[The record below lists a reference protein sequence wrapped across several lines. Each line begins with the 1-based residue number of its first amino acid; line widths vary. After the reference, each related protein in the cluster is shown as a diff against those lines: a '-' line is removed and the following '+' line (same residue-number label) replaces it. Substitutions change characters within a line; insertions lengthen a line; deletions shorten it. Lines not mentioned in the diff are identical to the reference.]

1 MQIIKHDINID
12 FVGKRKLA
20 LVVSAVVILIGLA
33 SLVANGGPNLGID
46 FVGGTLVQVK
56 FAEETNAVKIKDS
69 LSSVDLGSVVVQRFG
84 DDANEFLIRVQE
96 TGKGEELSGLISN
109 SLNAVYGESQVDI
122 RRVEMVGPQVGK
134 DLRQKGLLAIAYAM
148 IGILIYISW
157 RFELR
162 FAVGAIVA
170 LLHDVL
176 ITIGAFSITGR
187 EIDLPIIAAFLAI
200 IGYSLNDTI
209 IVYDRIRENYGK
221 HKKTGFS
228 AVINLS
234 VNETLSRTILT
245 SGTTLL
251 VVLALFVFGGGVIHN
266 FAFAM
271 LVGIMVGTYSSVFV
285 ASPILIFW
293 DDFRSGGKKKV
304 AAEGGAQ

>member
-20 LVVSAVVILIGLA
+20 LVVSAVAILIGLA
-33 SLVANGGPNLGID
+33 SLVVNGGPNYGID

-56 FAEETNAVKIKDS
+56 FSENTDAVKIKDS
-69 LSSVDLGSVVVQRFG
+69 LASLDLGSVVVQRFG
-84 DDANEFLIRVQE
+84 DDPNEFLIRVQE
-96 TGKGEELSGLISN
+96 GVEGKELSGLISG
-109 SLNAVYGESQVDI
+109 SLNAVYGEGNVDL

-134 DLRQKGLLAIAYAM
+134 DLRQKGILSISYAM
-148 IGILIYISW
+148 IGILIYIAW

-162 FAVGAIVA
+162 YAIGAIIA

-176 ITIGAFSITGR
+176 ITLGAFSISGR

-209 IVYDRIRENYGK
+209 IVYDRFRENYGK
-221 HKKTGFS
+221 HQKLGFG
-228 AVINLS
+228 AVVNRSI
-234 VNETLSRTILT
+234 NETLSRTILT
-245 SGTTLL
+245 SGTTLM
-251 VVLALFVFGGGVIHN
+251 VVLALFIFGGGVIHN

-271 LVGIMVGTYSSVFV
+271 LVGILVGTYSSVFV
-285 ASPILIFW
+285 ASPLLILW
-293 DDFRSGGKKKV
+293 QDMRTGGQKNTTTV
-304 AAEGGAQ
+304 EGRA

>member
-20 LVVSAVVILIGLA
+20 MILSGVLILIGLA
-33 SLVANGGPNLGID
+33 SIVANGGPKYGID

-56 FAEETNAVKIKDS
+56 FAESTDSAKIKDS
-69 LSSVDLGSVVVQRFG
+69 LASLDLGSVVVQSFG
-84 DDANEFLIRVQE
+84 DDPNEYLIRVQV
-96 TGKGEELSGLISN
+96 TDKDKNLSGQISGN
-109 SLNAVYGESQVDI
+109 LNMVYGEGMVDI
-122 RRVEMVGPQVGK
+122 RRMEMVGPQVGK
-134 DLRQKGLLAIAYAM
+134 DLRQKGLLSIVYAM

-162 FAVGAIVA
+162 FAIGAIVA
-170 LLHDVL
+170 LVHDVL
-176 ITIGAFSITGR
+176 ITLGAFSITGR

-221 HKKTGFS
+221 HKKKGFGEVVNRS
-228 AVINLS
+228 I
-234 VNETLSRTILT
+234 NETLSRTILT

-251 VVLALFVFGGGVIHN
+251 VVLALFIFGGGVIHN

-271 LVGIMVGTYSSVFV
+271 LVGILIGTYSSIFV
-285 ASPILIFW
+285 ASPVLIFW
-293 DDFRSGGKKKV
+293 DDYRSGGQKKM
-304 AAEGGAQ
+304 AAEGGVQ